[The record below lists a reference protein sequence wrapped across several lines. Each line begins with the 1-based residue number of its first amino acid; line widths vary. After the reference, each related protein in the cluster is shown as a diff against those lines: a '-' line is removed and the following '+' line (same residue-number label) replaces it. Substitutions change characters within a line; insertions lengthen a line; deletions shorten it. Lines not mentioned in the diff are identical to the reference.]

1 MFKTGNKIFMRVI
14 MDDYQARF
22 LITNIVCLFKV
33 FLPMTETSDTKA
45 CSMAT
50 FDLHHHRRRQSLLLS
65 PSIIV
70 NIIITIS
77 SSSCSSCSSIIV
89 AFVGLPLHID
99 WLSSPMLRNTMIKT
113 FIYHFHKNSYRHEHH
128 NVRWKAILAQTIRI
142 IYICIYIYDNKQLLT
157 QTGSRQSSIKETMPC
172 KQFYRLVYIIYI
184 FICAPPHLFTCHN
197 YMSFHRP

>member
-1 MFKTGNKIFMRVI
+1 MRVI
-14 MDDYQARF
+14 LDDYHARF
-22 LITNIVCLFKV
+22 LITNSVFLFKV
-33 FLPMTETSDTKA
+33 FLSMTETSDTKA

-77 SSSCSSCSSIIV
+77 SSSCSSIIV

-99 WLSSPMLRNTMIKT
+99 WLSSPMLRNTMIKI
-113 FIYHFHKNSYRHEHH
+113 FIYHCHKNVIDM
-128 NVRWKAILAQTIRI
+128 NTIMWGEKL
-142 IYICIYIYDNKQLLT
+142 YLHKLSVLYIYNDKQLLT
-157 QTGSRQSSIKETMPC
+157 QAGSKQSSIKDIMPC

-184 FICAPPHLFTCHN
+184 HMRPNPTSLLITITCHCIAHK
-197 YMSFHRP
+197 SHFTLIWLVQFT